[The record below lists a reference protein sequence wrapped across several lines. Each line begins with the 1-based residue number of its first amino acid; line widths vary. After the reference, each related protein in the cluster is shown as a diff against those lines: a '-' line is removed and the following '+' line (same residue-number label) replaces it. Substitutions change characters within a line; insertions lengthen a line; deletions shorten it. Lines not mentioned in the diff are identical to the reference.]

1 MTGRNKQAFIALEKS
16 QMTDKTV
23 QTIGDKLNI
32 IWTIGSKDI
41 VDALKNRVVVSMIFL
56 LSIML
61 LVPKALPY
69 IFEQTQTVLPIYSL
83 GDASMLSEIKNS
95 PDLLVQELHSE
106 EDWKLALCGAIY
118 PEIGLILPANFEQ
131 VNSGSDQLDFQG
143 YVCWSKRHQVSAVLP
158 KLEGLLSQSLGR
170 KVEIKVESNIV
181 FPATYGVLYIS
192 LAMINTVVMIL
203 IIGIFT
209 VPTLILEEKE
219 TKTMQAMLVSPA
231 SITQVVAGKTLAG
244 LFYILVSALL
254 IFLISWV
261 DVIHWDMVLVFVIG
275 SGIFSVAV
283 GLLLGSLFDKQQDM
297 VGWMTA
303 IVLFLVGATLI
314 KALGVELPHLVSSIL
329 TWVPSV
335 ALAVIYRAA
344 LSETISAVQI
354 WSNFGIVLTV
364 SLLLYGI
371 VIYKIKRS
379 DR

>member
-1 MTGRNKQAFIALEKS
+1 MP
-16 QMTDKTV
+16 DKTD
-23 QTIGDKLNI
+23 QTIADNLNI
-32 IWTIGSKDI
+32 IWAIASKDI
-41 VDALKNRVVVSMIFL
+41 ADALKNRVVVSMIFL

-69 IFEQTQTVLPIYSL
+69 IFEQTQTVLPIYTL
-83 GDASMLSEIKNS
+83 GDASMLSEIKS
-95 PDLLVQELHSE
+95 TPDLLVQELHSE
-106 EDWKLALCGAIY
+106 EDWKLALCGGIY
-118 PEIGLILPANFEQ
+118 PEIGLIFPANFEQ

-143 YVCWSKRHQVSAVLP
+143 FVCWNKRHQVSAVLP

-170 KVEIKVESNIV
+170 KVGIQVESNLV
-181 FPATYGVLYIS
+181 FPPMDGLLYFS
-192 LAMINTVVMIL
+192 LAMINTVVFIL
-203 IIGIFT
+203 IIGIFM
-209 VPTLILEEKE
+209 VPSLILEEKE
-219 TKTMQAMLVSPA
+219 TKTMQALLVSPA
-231 SITQVVAGKTLAG
+231 SITQVVAGKALAG

-261 DVIHWDMVLVFVIG
+261 DVIHWDMVLVFVIA

-297 VGWMTA
+297 VGWMIA
-303 IVLFLVGATLI
+303 IVLLLVGATLI
-314 KALGVELPHLVSSIL
+314 RALGVELPHFVSSVL

-335 ALAVIYRAA
+335 ALAEIYRAA
-344 LSETISAVQI
+344 LSEKISAIQI
-354 WSNFGIVLTV
+354 WSNLGIVLAV